1 MNENSSNQREKISSL
16 QQCVAVTRLILEDNN
31 NDNDNNN
38 TNKNATDLKDVQI
51 WTTRFSPPVIPRDIA
66 RGIWKRGLESDPP
79 VLKLINI
86 LDLDKVPLWILFGSG
101 GVDDNY
107 KSPLIYQIYT
117 NDQETKT
124 MFERVFSINCQQ
136 DKHDRLNS
144 RKGEEDTNKNE
155 KGSGMVGL
163 LLQLLEPEEL
173 EQEDDASL
181 LSTPGSTETNGN
193 KIIRHESSPPK
204 FLIMFQEKSSKLESY
219 NSDNETLSSSSTYY
233 IKHIN
238 LNLVNEI
245 LSTTSKNNSIPTSD
259 DQEQFVAKRLDFG
272 TTTSQNSHS
281 NALLSSSIEK
291 TIPLQSP
298 SRNHD
303 ISCTNSTTT
312 NNNTQTKLPDASS
325 FITNPSFQSNS
336 SSNETNKK
344 ENPFKSA
351 PIISPSS
358 PFSSLASSSSLSSS
372 PSISNRASKI
382 SSNKLLLSHQ
392 KRTSLSSSS
401 LSSSSA
407 IKRKPSN
414 SNINDLYKRP
424 TTLVQP
430 KQSMESVIDVHQ
442 KQALQHLIH
451 ATLRLRGITPP
462 TRISSSS
469 SLSFSSLPGS
479 PGSTPGSPRSTSTN
493 NNNTTQKEERD
504 EYKELFVNT
513 FRAAQYAIYQKTVH
527 SRNQHDNSKNN
538 KNKAGLGMMEMQ
550 DIVDKLLSI
559 FLPE

>member
-86 LDLDKVPLWILFGSG
+86 LDLDKVPLWILFGTG

-136 DKHDRLNS
+136 DKHDRLKS
-144 RKGEEDTNKNE
+144 LKEEGEKTDKNG

-173 EQEDDASL
+173 EQDDDASL
-181 LSTPGSTETNGN
+181 LSTPGLTETNGN

-245 LSTTSKNNSIPTSD
+245 LSTTSKSNSIPTSD

-272 TTTSQNSHS
+272 NTTSHNSHS
-281 NALLSSSIEK
+281 TALLSSPSLIEK

-298 SRNHD
+298 SHSHD
-303 ISCTNSTTT
+303 ISCTNFTTT
-312 NNNTQTKLPDASS
+312 NNNNQTKLPDASS

-351 PIISPSS
+351 PIISPSPS
-358 PFSSLASSSSLSSS
+358 SSSSLASSSLSS

-392 KRTSLSSSS
+392 KRSSS
-401 LSSSSA
+401 SSSSA

-414 SNINDLYKRP
+414 SNNNDLYKRP

-462 TRISSSS
+462 TRISSS
-469 SLSFSSLPGS
+469 LSFSSLPGS
-479 PGSTPGSPRSTSTN
+479 PGSTPGSPRSTITN
-493 NNNTTQKEERD
+493 NNNNNNTNQKEERD

-513 FRAAQYAIYQKTVH
+513 FRAAQYAIYQKIVH